1 MWVAGLLMTLS
12 FITGMNRAKQALH
25 HKKSHYINYYDLKK
39 NNVFIIEITDHLRS
53 TGSYNRYYGR
63 VVSIKD
69 REASGKILIRSKI
82 KDSIQLKLGS
92 FYKTKAHLNSIKSF
106 KNIGGFDYKKYLE
119 NIGIIHEI
127 NSSDFILTKYKS
139 STRSWLLK
147 SKQETLK
154 KIETSSFKKETKRLI
169 AALVLGE
176 RSEIDS
182 VWIENYAKAGII
194 HVLAISGLQMGLLML
209 LFAWFF
215 KPLRFLPQGNY
226 LQALAIILCLWLYAF
241 FTGGSASVIRA
252 ATMFSLFSLGKYIN
266 RSPPNTFLLLLSF
279 GVLIF
284 INPLYLKQLGFIMS
298 YTAVFG
304 ILLLQ
309 PILMKMLPLKN
320 KYLKKIWNM
329 TTVTLAAQIAI
340 SPITI
345 YYFNQFPGLFLITN
359 WVVLPFVALYLYI
372 GIFSVL
378 LIHLKPLPSLVID
391 FLDLMTSS
399 LNNFV
404 LWIIEQEKF
413 LIENIRINI
422 YEVVLIYTL
431 IFLCYS
437 SYKKNNKNVKILLLI
452 ALLFFYKGHEQRENL
467 NKKSS
472 VWLVSSFKNTIL
484 FQKKENEL
492 IVISREKIKPTNRL
506 IQDYKNKYRLDHISF
521 ETLQNSY
528 TIGKK
533 NVVFA
538 NDLWAEQLSV
548 KNKKIILVLTD
559 NTKINLEVVLKNNLV
574 KQVILDGSNFP
585 YLKNRWIKTCKKL
598 KIPFYD
604 LQTKGPF
611 LFTSESGDIAF

>member
-12 FITGMNRAKQALH
+12 FITGMNRAKQALQ

-39 NNVFIIEITDHLRS
+39 NNVFIIEITDHHRS
-53 TGSYNRYYGR
+53 TESYNRYYGR
-63 VVSIKD
+63 VVSIND

-92 FYKTKAHLNSIKSF
+92 FYKTKGHLNSIKSF

-194 HVLAISGLQMGLLML
+194 HVLAISGLHMGLLML

-215 KPLRFLPQGNY
+215 KPLRFLHQGNY

-284 INPLYLKQLGFIMS
+284 INPLYLNQLGFIMS

-320 KYLKKIWNM
+320 KYLKKI
-329 TTVTLAAQIAI
+329 
-340 SPITI
+340 
-345 YYFNQFPGLFLITN
+345 
-359 WVVLPFVALYLYI
+359 
-372 GIFSVL
+372 
-378 LIHLKPLPSLVID
+378 
-391 FLDLMTSS
+391 
-399 LNNFV
+399 
-404 LWIIEQEKF
+404 
-413 LIENIRINI
+413 
-422 YEVVLIYTL
+422 
-431 IFLCYS
+431 
-437 SYKKNNKNVKILLLI
+437 
-452 ALLFFYKGHEQRENL
+452 
-467 NKKSS
+467 
-472 VWLVSSFKNTIL
+472 
-484 FQKKENEL
+484 
-492 IVISREKIKPTNRL
+492 
-506 IQDYKNKYRLDHISF
+506 
-521 ETLQNSY
+521 
-528 TIGKK
+528 
-533 NVVFA
+533 
-538 NDLWAEQLSV
+538 
-548 KNKKIILVLTD
+548 
-559 NTKINLEVVLKNNLV
+559 
-574 KQVILDGSNFP
+574 
-585 YLKNRWIKTCKKL
+585 
-598 KIPFYD
+598 
-604 LQTKGPF
+604 
-611 LFTSESGDIAF
+611 

>member
-12 FITGMNRAKQALH
+12 FITGMNRAKQALQ

-63 VVSIKD
+63 VVSIND

-92 FYKTKAHLNSIKSF
+92 FYKTKGHLNSIKSF

-169 AALVLGE
+169 AALVIGE

-194 HVLAISGLQMGLLML
+194 HVLAISGLHMGLLML

-215 KPLRFLPQGNY
+215 KPLRFLHQGNY

-345 YYFNQFPGLFLITN
+345 YYFNQFPGLFLIAN

-378 LIHLKPLPSLVID
+378 LIHLKPLPYLVID

-404 LWIIEQEKF
+404 LWIIEQENF

-437 SYKKNNKNVKILLLI
+437 SYKK
-452 ALLFFYKGHEQRENL
+452 
-467 NKKSS
+467 
-472 VWLVSSFKNTIL
+472 
-484 FQKKENEL
+484 
-492 IVISREKIKPTNRL
+492 
-506 IQDYKNKYRLDHISF
+506 
-521 ETLQNSY
+521 
-528 TIGKK
+528 
-533 NVVFA
+533 
-538 NDLWAEQLSV
+538 
-548 KNKKIILVLTD
+548 II
-559 NTKINLEVVLKNNLV
+559 
-574 KQVILDGSNFP
+574 
-585 YLKNRWIKTCKKL
+585 R
-598 KIPFYD
+598 
-604 LQTKGPF
+604 
-611 LFTSESGDIAF
+611 A